1 MMSEVRHPILL
12 DPFVG
17 TGTSIVASA
26 LLGIPAIG
34 VDLDPFSALLS
45 RAHIATRADPR
56 SITKLLGGS
65 AAAECSFPDKAN
77 ELFRPSDLR
86 FAARVL
92 DKVRR
97 SVVTKSDGRSVL
109 DSLLNDP
116 LGNFDS
122 EVVALAALCVA
133 AAGAAKVVRG
143 SNPVW
148 LRKALPGEIGW
159 SPRLET
165 LARSVSE
172 RMVSDISS
180 LPIEL
185 SNRDIRIFSEDFRH
199 TSLQPGRATLVL
211 TSPPYL
217 NRLDYVVSHLPSLVI
232 LGGLARISID
242 DLRSAMIGT
251 TKIVDKGIALES
263 WGTTCLTFMESVRR
277 HPSKASASYYYWIYY
292 KYFNDI
298 YISLEHLR
306 RLVEPGG
313 RGAFVIRTS
322 FYKNVPVPIPQVFA
336 EMAANQGIGARVARS
351 EIIKTPLGGMSP
363 RQSRYVPRKILEEC
377 VLALE
382 F

>member
-1 MMSEVRHPILL
+1 M
-12 DPFVG
+12 G

-45 RAHIATRADPR
+45 RAHIATKADLR
-56 SITKLLGGS
+56 FITKLLGGS
-65 AAAECSFPDKAN
+65 AGSECSFPGKTD

-86 FAARVL
+86 FSARVIEN
-92 DKVRR
+92 VRR

-109 DSLLNDP
+109 ASLLDDP
-116 LGNFDS
+116 LGTFDS
-122 EVVALAALCVA
+122 EVVAVAALCIA
-133 AAGAAKVVRG
+133 AASAAKVVRG

-148 LRKALPGEIGW
+148 LRRALPGELGR

-165 LARSVSE
+165 LTRSASE
-172 RMVSDISS
+172 RMVSDLSS

-185 SNRDIRIFSEDFRH
+185 SNRDIRIFNEDFRH
-199 TSLQPGRATLVL
+199 TSLPPGSANLLL

-217 NRLDYVVSHLPSLVI
+217 NRLDYVVSHLPSLMI
-232 LGGLARISID
+232 LGGLVPVSID

-251 TKIVDKGIALES
+251 TKIVDKGVAIES
-263 WGTTCLTFMESVRR
+263 WGTTCLNFLESVRR
-277 HPSKASASYYYWIYY
+277 HPSKASAGYYYWIYY
-292 KYFNDI
+292 QYFNDI
-298 YISLEHLR
+298 YISLE
-306 RLVEPGG
+306 RLKRVVEPGG

-322 FYKNVPVPIPQVFA
+322 FYKNVPVPIPQVIA